1 MLVSGSMKA
10 LDWSRS
16 PAAEEVQV
24 KLQPHARREQELVLS
39 LPEARLAELLAGL
52 QALLGSGAE
61 HTEFRLALPQGVTIY
76 WKRGNS
82 ETRLMVAR
90 PDSSSWV
97 ATILIAEEKSQELI
111 MLLKALPE
119 RGEVAFAQLTGI
131 WKLSNLELR
140 LLWLASATV
149 RL

>member
-1 MLVSGSMKA
+1 MKA

-39 LPEARLAELLAGL
+39 LPEARLAELLVGL
-52 QALLGSGAE
+52 QVLFSSEAE
-61 HTEFRLALPQGVTIY
+61 HTEFRLALPQGVTVF
-76 WKRGNS
+76 WKRGSS

-90 PDSSSWV
+90 PDASSWV
-97 ATILIAEEKSQELI
+97 ATILIAEGKSQELI
-111 MLLKALPE
+111 ALLNSLPE
-119 RGEVAFAQLTGI
+119 RGEVTFSQLSAI

-140 LLWLASATV
+140 LLWLASATM

>member
-1 MLVSGSMKA
+1 MKA

-16 PAAEEVQV
+16 PASEEVQV

-39 LPEARLAELLAGL
+39 LSEARWGELLAGL
-52 QALLGSGAE
+52 KALFDSAAE
-61 HTEFRLALPQGVTIY
+61 HAEFRLALPQGVTIF
-76 WKRGNS
+76 WKRGTS

-97 ATILIAEEKSQELI
+97 ATIVVAESQSQACIA
-111 MLLKALPE
+111 LLEALPE
-119 RGEVAFAQLTGI
+119 RGEVAIAQLAGI

-140 LLWLASATV
+140 LLWLASAAG
-149 RL
+149 